1 MANSNYNSLTLIK
14 SLGFIYVF
22 MSSWKNKA
30 VHIMWDKVSTT
41 TMLNNYDDR
50 IIESICFTG
59 ICRKCRFTLYDEMK
73 SLGAIENMVRM

>member
-41 TMLNNYDDR
+41 TMLINYDDR
-50 IIESICFTG
+50 IIESIFVLQA
-59 ICRKCRFTLYDEMK
+59 FV
-73 SLGAIENMVRM
+73 ENADLHCMMRWKVWVQLKIW